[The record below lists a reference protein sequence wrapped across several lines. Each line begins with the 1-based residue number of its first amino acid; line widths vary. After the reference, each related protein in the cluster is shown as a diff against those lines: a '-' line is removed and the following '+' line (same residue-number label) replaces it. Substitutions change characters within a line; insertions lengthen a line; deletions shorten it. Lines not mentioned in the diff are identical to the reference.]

1 MHMCTEWEVGSEE
14 CIITFIIFYLS
25 NKMPLPLYIMYN
37 VMYIIHFMILVL
49 VTNYLN
55 AQLSYLILSYGDTG
69 LLGFYSLFPQMVN
82 LTALDLHELTS
93 VSGTV
98 LIPLVTHIDIETISC
113 PNVTQM
119 CISRVYREDASILIK
134 AICIHHVICGSS

>member
-1 MHMCTEWEVGSEE
+1 
-14 CIITFIIFYLS
+14 
-25 NKMPLPLYIMYN
+25 MPLPLYIMYN

-93 VSGTV
+93 ASVSFLTDPTS
-98 LIPLVTHIDIETISC
+98 LFYC
-113 PNVTQM
+113 
-119 CISRVYREDASILIK
+119 
-134 AICIHHVICGSS
+134 